1 MSWIERQIEDPNSP
15 VQLSEML
22 NDIPLALARSLV
34 LRSIDSFDTARRFF
48 RPNLEETH
56 DPFRLDGMMAG
67 ADRLARAVKDREH
80 VMICGDFDADGVTS
94 TALLVDFLTSQE
106 CTVSYNIP
114 DRFLEGYGF
123 HPSGVDEAVEKG
135 ASLIVVVDCGTAS
148 IATAKHAAERQID
161 LIICDHHENNGAD
174 PDCIAHINPKRPEC
188 TYPFR
193 EMAACGLAYKLVLA
207 TLDRLGQS
215 PDVARPLL
223 DLVAIGTVAD
233 LVPLCDENR
242 VLVREGIHV
251 LRNTQRPGLRA
262 LASNSRLTFEKLVAK
277 DIGMRIAPL
286 LNAAGRLEHAK
297 HAVELLL
304 ASSSDAEQRAGKLH
318 TLNESRRD
326 QSQRVEKEARKMAR
340 KQMQGTYTRMIVLVD
355 PMWHPGVLG
364 PAASRLA
371 RSFNRPTLLL
381 SAKPPEKVRN
391 PKFLTG
397 SARSIEGVNI
407 YNAMASCQDL
417 LVRFGGHPQAAGVT
431 LRTVDYQEL
440 RSRLNAYVES
450 HCDPDSLVPKIHY
463 DAELNLEDI
472 SKRFMS
478 LLRQFQPLGK
488 CNESPI
494 FRVRNAFVS
503 SVRTTT
509 GNHLQLQ
516 VRSSPG
522 SGQGSA
528 NDNVPQ
534 FRCIGFGQG
543 KQFKKLEEARQQQ
556 APIEMLC
563 AVEDNT
569 FRGVTTTQLRIEHVR
584 VQASDP

>member
-1 MSWIERQIEDPNSP
+1 MSWIERQIEDPKSP
-15 VQLSEML
+15 VQLSRIL
-22 NDIPLALARSLV
+22 NDIPLPLARALV
-34 LRSIDSFDTARRFF
+34 LRSIDSFDAARRFF
-48 RPNLEETH
+48 RPNIEETH
-56 DPFRLDGMMAG
+56 DPFLLNGMTDA
-67 ADRLARAVKDREH
+67 ADRLSRAIKDREH

-94 TALLVDFLTSQE
+94 TALLLDFLSGLG
-106 CTVSYNIP
+106 CPVSYTIP
-114 DRFLEGYGF
+114 DRFSEGYGF
-123 HPSGVDEAVEKG
+123 HTSGVDLAVNNG

-148 IATAKHAAERQID
+148 IATAKYAAERRID
-161 LIICDHHENNGAD
+161 VIICDHHENKSAD
-174 PDCIAHINPKRPEC
+174 PECVANINPKRPEC
-188 TYPFR
+188 SYPFR

-207 TLDRLGQS
+207 TLDRLGQP
-215 PDVARPLL
+215 PDAARSLL

-242 VLVREGIHV
+242 VLVREGINV

-262 LASNSRLTFEKLVAK
+262 LASNSRLTFEALVAK

-297 HAVELLL
+297 HAVELLR
-304 ASSSDAEQRAGKLH
+304 ASESDAERHAGKLH
-318 TLNESRRD
+318 ALNASRRD
-326 QSQRVEKEARKMAR
+326 QSQRVEREARRLAK
-340 KQMQGTYTRMIVLVD
+340 KQMQGSYTHMLVLVD

-391 PKFLTG
+391 PEFLTG

-407 YNAMASCQDL
+407 YDALVSCQDL
-417 LVRFGGHPQAAGVT
+417 LVRFGGHPQAAGAT
-431 LRTVDYQEL
+431 LRSVDFQLL
-440 RSRLNAYVES
+440 REQLNAYVES
-450 HCDPDSLVPKIHY
+450 NCDPDSLESRIHY
-463 DAELNLEDI
+463 DAELSLEDI

-488 CNESPI
+488 SNESPV
-494 FRVRNAFVS
+494 FRVRDAFVS
-503 SVRTTT
+503 SVRTTS

-516 VRSSPG
+516 VHSRSASDNRSSH
-522 SGQGSA
+522 A
-528 NDNVPQ
+528 NGPQ

-543 KQFKKLEEARQQQ
+543 GQFKKLEEARQQK

-569 FRGVTTTQLRIEHVR
+569 FRGVTTTQLRIEKVR
-584 VQASDP
+584 VQAND